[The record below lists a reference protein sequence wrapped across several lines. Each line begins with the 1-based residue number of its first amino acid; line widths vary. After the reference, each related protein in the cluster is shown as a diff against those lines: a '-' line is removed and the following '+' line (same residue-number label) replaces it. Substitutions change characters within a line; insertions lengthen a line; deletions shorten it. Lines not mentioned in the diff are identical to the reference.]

1 MNKKRV
7 LVIPGGFVPFND
19 TVTLLCYKHLRLV
32 DAQMDVIALRGKADK
47 GIQGALEKDENYKK
61 FNVEYVCD
69 YDQAVATL
77 EKKNV
82 LEGIINIFKY
92 KRACVNKSKTNDY
105 GVVYSSSIPSFTH
118 WAAYCVKKKNPSIKW
133 IASFS
138 DPLYKSPYK
147 VDKETI
153 KEYSLITKI
162 GFYVYIW
169 IYMNSWYE
177 KIAMKYADKI
187 VYICEEQ
194 RDFMVNNY
202 ENREELLKKSLVVPL
217 NYIKDW
223 DMYSKLIE
231 EDERMPSN
239 PKIFSHFGR
248 VYGLRKIDSFLLAL
262 KNLKDEDELLSSK
275 MVFKQY
281 GEFLP
286 RYMKMLE
293 QYNISDLFV
302 FYDKVGYDDVMRLM
316 KDSDVLV
323 LFDTILPD
331 DEIQPYLPSKTL
343 EYLLLKKELFILT
356 TPTSPSS
363 RIFKKL
369 GYDCTYNDIGKIKDR
384 ILKILKEPESI
395 EYDIE
400 KFENRTLTKEFV
412 KTVETYI
419 NDEC

>member
-231 EDERMPSN
+231 EDKRIPSN

-248 VYGLRKIDSFLLAL
+248 VYGLRKIDLLLLAL
-262 KNLKDEDELLSSK
+262 KNLKDEDPFLSNK
-275 MVFKQY
+275 IIFKQY
-281 GEFLP
+281 GEFIP
-286 RYMKMLE
+286 RYMNLIE
-293 QYNISDLFV
+293 QYNIRDLFI
-302 FYDKVGYDDVMRLM
+302 FQGKINYEDVMRLM
-316 KDSDVLV
+316 KTSDGLV
-323 LFDTILPD
+323 LFDTILPNN
-331 DEIQPYLPSKTL
+331 EIQPYLPSKSL

-356 TPTSPSS
+356 TPTSPTN
-363 RIFKKL
+363 RLLGKL
-369 GYDCTYNDIGKIKDR
+369 GYKNTYNVLESIRLR
-384 ILKILKEPESI
+384 ILELINVSNSI
-395 EYDIE
+395 EYNVEI
-400 KFENRTLTKEFV
+400 FENEPITV
-412 KTVETYI
+412 KFRNYVE
-419 NDEC
+419 NNL